1 MTDRTLSSGARS
13 PKESVLGA
21 APKMG
26 PLGPVAVDPRC
37 SLQCPYAAHL
47 MPARQATIHDFGPF
61 LSQLAKLSARGTGLS
76 CLTGRRG
83 DDVHQL
89 TDPVSLDRVPGD
101 PIDLEAGADDGAVRE
116 LEQFGRVGRAKP
128 GVDQDRNARATDCLG

>member
-1 MTDRTLSSGARS
+1 LALRLRWDLLDRS
-13 PKESVLGA
+13 PLTRGV
-21 APKMG
+21 
-26 PLGPVAVDPRC
+26 RC
-37 SLQCPYAAHL
+37 N
-47 MPARQATIHDFGPF
+47 ARMLHISCQLVKRPFTILAPF

-116 LEQFGRVGRAKP
+116 LEQFGRVGCAKP
-128 GVDQDRNARATDCLG
+128 GVDQDRHA